1 MIVGGVVGCE
11 LAVANELA
19 VDNLWLPILDLSF
32 AHHHNL
38 GTLIL

>member
-1 MIVGGVVGCE
+1 MIVDRVVGCE

-19 VDNLWLPILDLSF
+19 MDNLWLPILGSSF